1 MKKATLCTLM
11 VVAGFFLYLA
21 PAHAQRN
28 LALYSMPGLQQASH
42 VNPSFIPDAG
52 LVIGLPLLSNINA
65 DFSNNGFTLRDVGA
79 SGWGLSGLRL
89 NYETILP
96 IVENDNIAG
105 GGLNTNLLTIGY
117 RLKNDY
123 IAFESSEHVVGS
135 FFYSKDAIQF
145 GADISNGN
153 FKPGQVYNLNGLA
166 YDLTHFRDFSLIYA
180 RDFGRASAGV
190 RLRYLVG
197 LENYSSAG
205 PGIVLTSTEETD
217 IYQIQGQLEL
227 WAAGVQSFSGE
238 GSYPIWGQGDNNGFA
253 FDFGTTYSLG
263 EKLKASFSVINL
275 GGIHWISG
283 VKRKVLL
290 KEIEDPRTVI
300 NEAFDQFIHDKS
312 TTQLSYSTALPTFFN
327 LGGAY
332 QLNEKSTFNLLL
344 NSRYIHNRHSL
355 AAALSYS
362 RRFSPGFRAS
372 LTYSAINGSLLNLGG
387 GIVAKAGPLQLFLM
401 TDNLLSAIGPSASH
415 YTNINVGVNLVFNK
429 PPKEAVAL
437 IDTAAVMPPI
447 DDTALAASG
456 EPGAENPTPQ
466 TAAPNTA
473 KPSQPAP
480 QTAAPNTVKPSQPAP
495 QTAAPNTAK
504 PSQPAPQTA
513 APNTAKPSQPAPQT
527 AAPNT
532 AKPPQPA
539 PSENT
544 RPSKAVP
551 PPAVTPSPPERR
563 QPSNGPVRY
572 AIFQGAIRLEGNSE
586 KVNHYYYDVYKLYSD
601 GQRELVRT
609 GRTPGGDFKL
619 YLDREYDHEVK
630 FRHSDSKSI
639 VIKLNSEEL
648 ENAGQNITRNIT
660 LRKAASS
667 SDNGDM
673 GTMDQ
678 QPSNGKD
685 ESPVEDLMNL
695 TVPELQQEEAQVL
708 QRSVPK
714 EENSTLWVDQQ
725 PRSLQ
730 LNQGISVYKDMDVNS
745 RVLARLSE
753 GMEIEVLERTTAEW
767 WMVAYRSKIGWVET
781 NQLK

>member
-480 QTAAPNTVKPSQPAP
+480 P
-495 QTAAPNTAK
+495 
-504 PSQPAPQTA
+504 
-513 APNTAKPSQPAPQT
+513 
-527 AAPNT
+527 
-532 AKPPQPA
+532 
-539 PSENT
+539 ENT
-544 RPSKAVP
+544 QPSKAVP